1 MWCVARCFKVL
12 LGCFGDFAPVVCI
25 VRASAWLLPWFCVLL
40 GGVLWSILLASGCF
54 QRRRGALL
62 AQLAGTR
69 NGLGQLG
76 RPVALGRQCTEEE
89 EKKEQDAA
97 GVAEPDAHATEH
109 AAASGCPPR
118 PGLDQG
124 RGPPV

>member
-1 MWCVARCFKVL
+1 MRKIVGRH
-12 LGCFGDFAPVVCI
+12 VVCG
-25 VRASAWLLPWFCVLL
+25 ALLQGVAWFCLLL

-69 NGLGQLG
+69 TRNGLGQLG
-76 RPVALGRQCTEEE
+76 RPVAPGRQCTEEE
-89 EKKEQDAA
+89 KKEEQDAA